1 MLSSLGALLTLRII
15 ERRRNEGKNEHYP
28 LASSTARDT
37 NKEQKAGEDK
47 QDKSEEPYVVGRQ
60 IDSEGRAVGV
70 YYSNGRRV
78 FEFNANDDVDRQT
91 NLDLSG
97 NGNEVWHFP
106 RVQYMS
112 VGKVE
117 LSEHKD
123 SNTKRGDIVIF
134 KSVKKKINNM
144 EERLERVERATVMH
158 DKSNTMEDLDNK
170 VKRIQKLANEKK
182 FVENKLTILG
192 SDMLTGQILGL
203 DYVRYAEL
211 RAMLRDAYQR
221 RLEQVDALLEN
232 SVKQDD

>member
-117 LSEHKD
+117 LNER
-123 SNTKRGDIVIF
+123 KRGDIVIF